1 MTFSD
6 VVVQGQQLL
15 WSTSDATL
23 RLAILETV
31 KRYCTLHDAAASAP
45 QQPND
50 DDDDHRRLLL
60 GTSSSPSAAAGSE
73 EDLA

>member
-1 MTFSD
+1 VTFSD
-6 VVVQGQQLL
+6 VVAQGQQLL

-31 KRYCTLHDAAASAP
+31 KRYCTAHDAAASTP
-45 QQPND
+45 QQPSD
-50 DDDDHRRLLL
+50 DDDRRRLLL